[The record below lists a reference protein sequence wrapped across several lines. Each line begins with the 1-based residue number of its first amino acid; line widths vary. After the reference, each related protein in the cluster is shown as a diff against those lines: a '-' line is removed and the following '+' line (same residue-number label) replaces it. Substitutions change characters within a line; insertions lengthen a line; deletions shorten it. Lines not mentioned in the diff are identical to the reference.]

1 MLYRIH
7 SRLVVNAK
15 QGLCIDGGEG
25 VTHTLGMVGKDKIAV
40 LLRTGAISLVQ
51 APPLDTFEG
60 WAGRARK
67 LGDLGIDTVAF
78 VTLPAQ
84 DVAYAIRASVGS
96 TEKSKVDQLAL
107 AVERW
112 QAEIKGYLGIG
123 SVKVR
128 R

>member
-7 SRLVVNAK
+7 QRLIVNAK

-51 APPLDTFEG
+51 APPLATFEG
-60 WAGRARK
+60 WVGRARK
-67 LGDLGIDTVAF
+67 LDELGIDTVAF
-78 VTLPAQ
+78 VTLPAR
-84 DVAYAIRASVGS
+84 DVAYAIRASVGNV
-96 TEKSKVDQLAL
+96 EGSKVDQLTR

-112 QAEIKGYLGIG
+112 QAEIKEYLGIG
-123 SVKVR
+123 SAHVR